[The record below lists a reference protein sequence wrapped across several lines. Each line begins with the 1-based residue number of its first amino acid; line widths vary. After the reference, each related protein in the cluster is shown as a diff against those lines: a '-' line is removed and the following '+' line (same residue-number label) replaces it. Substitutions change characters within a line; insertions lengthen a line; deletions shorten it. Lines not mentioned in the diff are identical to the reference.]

1 MKGPTITPT
10 RGDASPVGLLLGG
23 ALLHAA
29 LPSSAVRSFPSPKMM
44 PYSKQM
50 EDDFL
55 REFNS
60 AEHHEELLRIAR
72 SIGDFDGVDW
82 SKEALAAVR
91 IVGVDDYGITVEE
104 VLCSSHDQRCIAVPL
119 HVDWPTFPCPQCAA
133 DMRTAFAQLSMRAF
147 DAHQT
152 ELPPVYAD
160 QQRQLDAEMALMNR
174 QFGKL
179 LKFYALR
186 HLRDAF
192 APTEQLEKATL
203 SQLNFEGLSLE
214 CETIL
219 LGDEELG
226 GVLKR
231 FRWSGSVLY
240 DTPCRSAEE
249 VEDRLI
255 AMFTDETETTR
266 DAART
271 RDAERTRD
279 AAPPPAAR
287 ADNYEAAAKAAW
299 LARLNPPAWGRGQW
313 FGGASS
319 SPRHA
324 ASATRYTSWPPESP
338 EATQM

>member
-1 MKGPTITPT
+1 MQLV
-10 RGDASPVGLLLGG
+10 SPVGLLLGG

-72 SIGDFDGVDW
+72 SIGEFDGVDW

-255 AMFTDETETTR
+255 AMFTDETDT
-266 DAART
+266 T

-279 AAPPPAAR
+279 AAPPPAR

-299 LARLNPPAWGRGQW
+299 LAKLNPPAWGRGHV
-313 FGGASS
+313 ASGS
-319 SPRHA
+319 AARAARRATPLALHDTRPGRQNLPKRHKC
-324 ASATRYTSWPPESP
+324 RPGL
-338 EATQM
+338 

>member
-1 MKGPTITPT
+1 MRCPQLRP
-10 RGDASPVGLLLGG
+10 RAVSPVGLLLGG
-23 ALLHAA
+23 ALLNVS
-29 LPSSAVRSFPSPKMM
+29 LPSSAVRCFPSPKMM

-50 EDDFL
+50 EEDFL
-55 REFNS
+55 QEFNS
-60 AEHHEELLRIAR
+60 AEHHEELRQIAR

-203 SQLNFEGLSLE
+203 TQLNFEGLSLE

-219 LGDEELG
+219 LSDEELG

-249 VEDRLI
+249 VEDQLI
-255 AMFTDETETTR
+255 AMFTDETDTSR
-266 DAART
+266 DT
-271 RDAERTRD
+271 ERTRD
-279 AAPPPAAR
+279 AAPPPAR
-287 ADNYEAAAKAAW
+287 ADQYEAAAKAAW
-299 LARLNPPAWGRGQW
+299 RARLNLPAWGRGLR

-319 SPRHA
+319 SPRPA
-324 ASATRYTSWPPESP
+324 LSATRYVQYASWPPAPP
-338 EATQM
+338 EATKN

>member
-1 MKGPTITPT
+1 MRATP
-10 RGDASPVGLLLGG
+10 DFDFQLGEAAEMIRDTTARFADEQIAPLADRTDREDRFPRELWEPMG
-23 ALLHAA
+23 ALGLH
-29 LPSSAVRSFPSPKMM
+29 
-44 PYSKQM
+44 
-50 EDDFL
+50 
-55 REFNS
+55 
-60 AEHHEELLRIAR
+60 
-72 SIGDFDGVDW
+72 
-82 SKEALAAVR
+82 
-91 IVGVDDYGITVEE
+91 GITVAE

-152 ELPPVYAD
+152 ELPPIYAD

-203 SQLNFEGLSLE
+203 TQLNFEGLSLE

-219 LGDEELG
+219 LSDEELG

-266 DAART
+266 DAS
-271 RDAERTRD
+271 RTRD
-279 AAPPPAAR
+279 AAPPPAR
-287 ADNYEAAAKAAW
+287 ADKYEAAAKAAW
-299 LARLNPPAWGRGQW
+299 LARLNLPAWGRG
-313 FGGASS
+313 AV
-319 SPRHA
+319 A
-324 ASATRYTSWPPESP
+324 
-338 EATQM
+338 